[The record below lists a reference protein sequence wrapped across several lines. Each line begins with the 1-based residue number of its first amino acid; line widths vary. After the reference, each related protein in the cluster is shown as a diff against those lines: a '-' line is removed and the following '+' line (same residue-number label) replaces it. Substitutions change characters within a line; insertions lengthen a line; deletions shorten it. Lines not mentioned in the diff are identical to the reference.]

1 MRLPWKRNQ
10 IRSHIETPSE
20 TAPSFTITAQLCGDG
35 KGGNRQNF
43 VNIVDIDKAVYSI
56 TIKALSRLQ
65 TVPDWYQFSGENALD
80 GRIIGNGI
88 PCQFIKELFS

>member
-1 MRLPWKRNQ
+1 M
-10 IRSHIETPSE
+10 
-20 TAPSFTITAQLCGDG
+20 
-35 KGGNRQNF
+35 
-43 VNIVDIDKAVYSI
+43 NIVDIDKAVYSI